1 MKATAQL
8 VLPAEFDAAIDEKV
22 RAAVTDILATMPQ
35 QQAPKWF
42 NLGQAADY
50 ASCARNTLTKWI
62 KLGLKVSVIDG
73 SQRIYRQDLDDFMNR
88 NKI

>member
-1 MKATAQL
+1 MKLQTEL

-42 NLGQAADY
+42 NLGEAATY
-50 ASCARNTLTKWI
+50 ASVARNTLSKWI
-62 KLGLKVSVIDG
+62 RQGLKVSVIDG
-73 SQRIYRQDLDDFMNR
+73 AQRIYRQDLDDFMNR